1 MRMSAA
7 VGLSGAVWGSRR
19 VGGSLQRW
27 DRRSGAGEGG
37 GGRVRRV
44 RWVTNATSQ
53 LNMFDTFSERLADA
67 MKDLQRAKVLTKE
80 NMAEP
85 MKAIRRSLLEADVP
99 LKVARE
105 FCDAVQ
111 EQAVGTDVI
120 PGVKPEEKIVAVV
133 YNELVRLMGEGNCGL
148 NEAATPGE
156 TQIVLMA
163 GLQGAG
169 KTTCSGK
176 LALRAKGEGKRPLL
190 IACDVYRPGA
200 IDQLVR
206 LGEQIEVPVY
216 SMGTAADPVDIARK
230 GLEEAKRR
238 GCDFVVVDTAGRL
251 AIDEDMMREL
261 KEVKRV
267 SKPCETLL
275 VVDGMIGQQ
284 AGELVKEFNA
294 QIGIT
299 GAVLTKLDGDTRG
312 GAALSVY
319 PLSGAP
325 VKFAGVGEK
334 MEDLEPFYPDRMAQR
349 ILGMGDVL
357 SLVERMEKSF
367 DVDKAKMTQER
378 MIRQQYDYTDFLDN
392 IDALGKM
399 GNFSQFMNM
408 LPGMS
413 RVNVDKS
420 KLVIADEKMIEYRA
434 MVMSMTQHERRNP
447 EILLAGSSGTSRR
460 LRVARG
466 SGKTEKQVSD
476 MQTMFGQMRQTMQNL
491 GGVLKSGMDKGLS
504 EDEIMK
510 KMMAEGPGKML
521 GYGGSGSKKGRGTGK
536 AKGQASL
543 MGEVFSGSGL
553 STAPLEVAKNISGGK
568 KKKVQKKGGFG

>member
-1 MRMSAA
+1 MSL
-7 VGLSGAVWGSRR
+7 VIGIPGTGLALRR
-19 VGGSLQRW
+19 VNGRFRRC
-27 DRRSGAGEGG
+27 DRRGEIIVG
-37 GGRVRRV
+37 GGRVRV
-44 RWVTNATSQ
+44 RWVPRATAQ
-53 LNMFDTFSERLADA
+53 LNMFDTFSERLGDA

-111 EQAVGTDVI
+111 DQAVGTDVI

-133 YNELVRLMGEGNCGL
+133 YNELVRLMGEGNCSL
-148 NEAATPGE
+148 NEAAVAGE
-156 TQIVLMA
+156 PQIILMA

-176 LALRAKGEGKRPLL
+176 LALRAKGEGKKPLL

-206 LGEQIEVPVY
+206 LGEQIKVPVY
-216 SMGTAADPVDIARK
+216 SQGTTADPVDIARK
-230 GLEEAKRR
+230 GLEEARNR

-251 AIDEDMMREL
+251 AVDEEMMKEL
-261 KEVKRV
+261 KEVKRI
-267 SKPCETLL
+267 SNPCETLL

-284 AGELVKEFNA
+284 AGQLVKEFNT

-325 VKFAGVGEK
+325 VKFAGIGEK

-367 DVDKAKMTQER
+367 DEDKAKVTQER
-378 MIRQQYDYTDFLDN
+378 MMRQQYDYTDFLDN

-413 RVNVDKS
+413 NMNVDKS
-420 KLVIADEKMIEYRA
+420 KLVIADEKMVEYRA
-434 MVMSMTQHERRNP
+434 MVMSMTKFERENP
-447 EILLAGSSGTSRR
+447 GVLMEGLSGSSRR
-460 LRVARG
+460 SRVARG
-466 SGKTEKQVSD
+466 SGKSEKQVND
-476 MQTMFGQMRQTMQNL
+476 MHTMFGQMRQTMQNL

-504 EDEIMK
+504 EDEIMR

-543 MGEVFSGSGL
+543 MGEVFSGTGL
-553 STAPLEVAKNISGGK
+553 SSAPVQIPKNSGGK
-568 KKKVQKKGGFG
+568 KKKAQRKGGFG